1 MKSFRIVVLFSAMM
15 IIITAF
21 GKSRK
26 CRLTERI
33 GVCTSIDNAALI
45 KSAGGA
51 HVEENLMNFLMPQKS
66 DADFA
71 ANRKAAAES
80 VLPVR
85 STNCFFPG
93 EIRLTGPDFDIET
106 AVAYTEVAMRRAAE
120 VGIKVTVL
128 GSGWA
133 RSYPEGFSRDEA
145 ERQFV
150 TLLKR
155 MGAIAKKYGVVI
167 AFEPLRKQECNFIN
181 TVQEGYEIAKKVGS
195 PNVKVNADIYHMMQE
210 GESPQSLIN
219 AGRKYIANVHIAENA
234 RRTPPGTDGDDF
246 TPYFRALKKIKYNG
260 SISIECGW
268 GDFAKQLKPAIQEV
282 QRQLL
287 IAYGE

>member
-1 MKSFRIVVLFSAMM
+1 MPTSLPIVRLLPRVCCRCGRPTASSLVMLKMDFLGLKTLS
-15 IIITAF
+15 IIDRCLELVKKRF
-21 GKSRK
+21 G
-26 CRLTERI
+26 TVN
-33 GVCTSIDNAALI
+33 GD
-45 KSAGGA
+45 
-51 HVEENLMNFLMPQKS
+51 
-66 DADFA
+66 
-71 ANRKAAAES
+71 
-80 VLPVR
+80 
-85 STNCFFPG
+85 
-93 EIRLTGPDFDIET
+93 PDFDIEM

-167 AFEPLRKQECNFIN
+167 AIEPLRKQECNFIN